1 MKKKV
6 IIHSSQTNIFN
17 IIEDETSTEVPEMI
31 TEYCL
36 PYNQSFYNNQVAV
49 QQISENR
56 FIIVFKL
63 ENSIRYV
70 SKIDEDN
77 YIEFNPKNFILNA
90 ITKNNINGSTKH
102 YLFPGTSDIN
112 SFNNKIVKTVV
123 ESYSDCKESLDKLFE
138 RMEKIALWQ
147 L

>member
-31 TEYCL
+31 TESCL

-49 QQISENR
+49 QKISDNR

-112 SFNNKIVKTVV
+112 SFNNKIAKTVV
-123 ESYSDCKESLDKLFE
+123 EAYSDCKKSLDKLFE